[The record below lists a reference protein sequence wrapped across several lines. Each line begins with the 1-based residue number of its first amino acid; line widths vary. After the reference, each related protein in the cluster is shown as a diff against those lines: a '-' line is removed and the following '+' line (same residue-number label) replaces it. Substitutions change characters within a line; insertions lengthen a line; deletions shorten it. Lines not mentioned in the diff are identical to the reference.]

1 MSALKKN
8 IFVTMFNVAGIGIDD
23 MFVIV
28 QCINNLKREA
38 DSGKWSLA
46 ERLGHGLRH
55 AGVSITVT
63 SATDVVA
70 FAVGAVTVSSVQ
82 CSVQRIIIK
91 QDFCVFIYQL
101 LVIPYI
107 YALSIDIYKEEI
119 SKPFCKNEPMK

>member
-1 MSALKKN
+1 MSALKKD
-8 IFVTMFNVAGIGIDD
+8 IFVTMFCVAGIGIDD

-70 FAVGAVTVSSVQ
+70 FAVGAVTVSRVQ
-82 CSVQRIIIK
+82 CSVQRIFVSLPIVGHTNHIFTPFQCISTK
-91 QDFCVFIYQL
+91 RKYL
-101 LVIPYI
+101 N
-107 YALSIDIYKEEI
+107 LSVRT
-119 SKPFCKNEPMK
+119 NR

>member
-1 MSALKKN
+1 
-8 IFVTMFNVAGIGIDD
+8 MFCVAGIGIDD

-70 FAVGAVTVSSVQ
+70 FAVGAVTVSRVQ
-82 CSVQRIIIK
+82 CSVQRIFVSLPIVGHII
-91 QDFCVFIYQL
+91 YL
-101 LVIPYI
+101 R
-107 YALSIDIYKEEI
+107 
-119 SKPFCKNEPMK
+119 PFN

>member
-1 MSALKKN
+1 MSAWKKY
-8 IFVTMFNVAGIGIDD
+8 IFVTMFCVAGIGIDD

-70 FAVGAVTVSSVQ
+70 FAVGAVTVSSVL

-91 QDFCVFIYQL
+91 QDFCVFTNCWSYQ
-101 LVIPYI
+101 PYI
-107 YALSIDIYKEEI
+107 YALSIEIYKEKI
-119 SKPFCKNEPMK
+119 SKPSC

>member
-1 MSALKKN
+1 
-8 IFVTMFNVAGIGIDD
+8 MFCVAGIGIDD

-70 FAVGAVTVSSVQ
+70 FAVGAVTVSRVQ
-82 CSVQRIIIK
+82 CSVQRNRIFVSLPI
-91 QDFCVFIYQL
+91 VGHTIYLRPLNVQRGN
-101 LVIPYI
+101 I
-107 YALSIDIYKEEI
+107 
-119 SKPFCKNEPMK
+119 

>member
-1 MSALKKN
+1 
-8 IFVTMFNVAGIGIDD
+8 

-70 FAVGAVTVSSVQ
+70 FAVGAVTVSSSTVHRAQ
-82 CSVQRIIIK
+82 NQYKVYLPIVGHTNHISTP
-91 QDFCVFIYQL
+91 FQL
-101 LVIPYI
+101 
-107 YALSIDIYKEEI
+107 I
-119 SKPFCKNEPMK
+119 STNRKL

>member
-1 MSALKKN
+1 MSALKKD
-8 IFVTMFNVAGIGIDD
+8 IFVTMFCVAGIGIDD

-55 AGVSITVT
+55 PGVSITVT

-70 FAVGAVTVSSVQ
+70 FAVGAVTVSSVL
-82 CSVQRIIIK
+82 CSVQRI
-91 QDFCVFIYQL
+91 QDFCVHTNCWSYH
-101 LVIPYI
+101 
-107 YALSIDIYKEEI
+107 I
-119 SKPFCKNEPMK
+119 STPFKCTKRKYLMSKAFCRNEPMKQS

>member
-1 MSALKKN
+1 
-8 IFVTMFNVAGIGIDD
+8 MFCVAGIGIDD

-70 FAVGAVTVSSVQ
+70 FAVGAVTVSSSTVHWAQ
-82 CSVQRIIIK
+82 NQYKTGFLC
-91 QDFCVFIYQL
+91 IYQL
-101 LVIPYI
+101 LVIPTI
-107 YALSIDIYKEEI
+107 YLR
-119 SKPFCKNEPMK
+119 PFN